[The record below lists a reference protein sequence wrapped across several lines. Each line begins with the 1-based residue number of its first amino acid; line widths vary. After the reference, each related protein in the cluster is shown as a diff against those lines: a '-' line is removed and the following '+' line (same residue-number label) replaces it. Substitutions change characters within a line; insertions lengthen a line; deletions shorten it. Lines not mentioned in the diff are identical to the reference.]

1 MDTTAELKRTTG
13 MAKITM
19 EDVRRAMKELSDP
32 VLVAMTAE
40 LLSEAQAAAGD
51 VWGSA
56 GLRFPE
62 LWRYDCF
69 SYDNPG
75 RIWGFLPSGDEPF
88 GVVWRVFDEDGDVTW
103 VWQVDAGQM
112 TEVRFCRDAMRAV
125 EAVYAAKKAGGQ

>member
-62 LWRYDCF
+62 MWAYGAV
-69 SYDNPG
+69 G
-75 RIWGFLPSGDEPF
+75 RGYPTWSFTSPSLPRFCGTIHRTFDVDG
-88 GVVWRVFDEDGDVTW
+88 GVEW
-103 VWQVDAGQM
+103 VWFANGIERK
-112 TEVRFCRDAMRAV
+112 TRYCRDAMRAV
-125 EAVYAAKKAGGQ
+125 EAVYAEVR